1 MRKNGRKIRKGYTFL
16 EIFLSLSIL
25 GIFLGLISYFPTKR
39 LNQAH
44 FRQQKQDCL
53 IGLYEKI
60 SPFIQKALAIRLTKE
75 GLKLQLSDAEKRYI
89 RILDDKHKHK
99 EDILDGF
106 ISGLVSVEWFYWDN
120 VSQAWLALEI
130 DHDYTNVRFLKLIL
144 RGKRNKI
151 MEAFVFSCCG
161 MIDL

>member
-1 MRKNGRKIRKGYTFL
+1 MRKNGRKIREGYTFL

-25 GIFLGLISYFPTKR
+25 GILLGLISYFPVKR
-39 LNQAH
+39 LNQVH

-53 IGLYEKI
+53 IDLYEKI
-60 SPFIQKALAIRLTKE
+60 SPFIQKALAIRLTEE
-75 GLKLQLSDAEKRYI
+75 GLKLQLSDEEKRYV
-89 RILDDKHKHK
+89 RIFNDKHKHK
-99 EDILDGF
+99 KDILDSF
-106 ISGLVSVEWFYWDN
+106 ISGLVSIEWFYWDN
-120 VSQAWLALEI
+120 AGRAWLDLEI

-161 MIDL
+161 MNDL